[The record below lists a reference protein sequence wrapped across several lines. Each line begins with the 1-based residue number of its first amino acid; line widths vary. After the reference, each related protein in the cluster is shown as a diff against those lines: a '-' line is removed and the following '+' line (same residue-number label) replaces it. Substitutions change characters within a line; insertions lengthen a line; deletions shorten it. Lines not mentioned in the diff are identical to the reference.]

1 MNRTTIAVCACLLLG
16 ATSLFAQDRTTQD
29 TQTPNAAANPA
40 SNGSPNPS
48 TQINSVKGSDENSA
62 GDTTQNKNAMQS
74 GHQGV
79 EGSQLTRKQCQDMSA
94 QEAKNPNLQRDPAKD
109 KACAQV
115 LSRSSGNS
123 TTKTQ

>member
-1 MNRTTIAVCACLLLG
+1 MKQTTILVCACLLLG
-16 ATSLFAQDRTTQD
+16 ATSSFAQDRAKED
-29 TQTPNAAANPA
+29 TQTPNAAASPPA
-40 SNGSPNPS
+40 DGSQTSGTNSMGTNGN
-48 TQINSVKGSDENSA
+48 
-62 GDTTQNKNAMQS
+62 TTQNKNAMQS

-79 EGSQLTRKQCQDMSA
+79 DGAQMSRKQCQDMSA
-94 QEAKNPNLQRDPAKD
+94 QEAKSPNMQRDPAKD